1 MESLL
6 SAADLAEVQAA
17 TTAAEA
23 KTSGEIVPY
32 LVEQADEHL
41 DGRYRAALLGAVLA
55 TALAATVHEAFDL
68 WGPPIFFWMVVP
80 AWLGALLGYFACR
93 LLPSLVRALVPGDV
107 IEARVLRRAEAAFLH
122 EEVFKTRDRTGVL
135 VFLALL
141 EHRAVILADA
151 GIHQA
156 VAKERWQELA
166 SSLAAGIRAG
176 RAKESLVHTIEA
188 CGELLVQHRVD
199 IRPDDTNELPDTPR
213 VYQR

>member
-1 MESLL
+1 MGFLL

-41 DGRYRAALLGAVLA
+41 DGRFRAALLGAVF
-55 TALAATVHEAFDL
+55 ATVLAGVVHESFEL

-80 AWLGALLGYFACR
+80 AWIGALTGYFACR
-93 LLPSLVRALVPGDV
+93 LLPGLLRTLVPKDV
-107 IEARVLRRAEAAFLH
+107 IEARVLRRAEVAFLH

-135 VFLALL
+135 IFLALL
-141 EHRAVILADA
+141 EHRALILADA
-151 GIHQA
+151 GIHRA
-156 VAKERWQELA
+156 VPKERWVELA
-166 SSLAAGIRAG
+166 QSLAAGIRDG
-176 RAKESLVHTIEA
+176 RAKEALLATIEA
-188 CGELLVQHRVD
+188 CGELLTLHRID
-199 IRPDDTNELPDTPR
+199 IRPDDTNELPDAPR